1 MKNENLQIWN
11 QKDVIWI
18 FLGENVKKNI
28 VIFEI
33 SIFEFVKNEILAHTV
48 NFGREFAF
56 SRSPGSQSAL

>member
-1 MKNENLQIWN
+1 MLFGYFWAKMS
-11 QKDVIWI
+11 
-18 FLGENVKKNI
+18 KKNI

-33 SIFEFVKNEILAHTV
+33 SIFEFVKNEILAHRV